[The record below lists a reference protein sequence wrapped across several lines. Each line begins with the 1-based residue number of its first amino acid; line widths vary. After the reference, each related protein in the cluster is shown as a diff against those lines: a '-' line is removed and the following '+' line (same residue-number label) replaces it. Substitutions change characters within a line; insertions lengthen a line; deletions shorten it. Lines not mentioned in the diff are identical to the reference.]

1 MTFRQLKCLLLANG
15 NADKIGM
22 YQAYLRYSG
31 IKFDISG
38 LPIVDDR

>member
-1 MTFRQLKCLLLANG
+1 MILNQLKCLLLVNG
-15 NADKIGM
+15 DADKIGM